1 MKKILIA
8 CAHPDDE
15 VLGMPGTIASLAS
28 SGCNVYVLH
37 CFEGSTSRAFTNT
50 SFPLNEDTHSQVA
63 IAERINLS
71 VQCGQILGYEVLEP
85 LHLPNFR
92 SSVEDKLFLNSH
104 IASIIDKLSID
115 TVFTHF
121 NSDLNSDHC
130 IVSDSVRVATRPL
143 SQPAPSVFE
152 FEVLSTTEYS
162 YKSQFLPNYFCSIGM
177 QLSKVQQAISIY
189 NLEMRPLPHP
199 RNYDSYRSR
208 ARLRGSLCGCNYAE
222 GFATVRHLLPLA

>member
-1 MKKILIA
+1 MKTILIA

-15 VLGMPGTIASLAS
+15 VLGMPGTIASMAS
-28 SGCNVYVLH
+28 SGAKVYVLH

-50 SFPLNEDTHSQVA
+50 SSPLTEHSQLHTA
-63 IAERINLS
+63 IAERMKLS
-71 VQCGQILGYEVLEP
+71 VLCGQLLGYEVLDP

-92 SSVEDKLFLNSH
+92 SSVEDKLFLNSY
-104 IASIIDKLSID
+104 IASIIPKLSID

-162 YKSQFLPNYFCSIGM
+162 YKSQFLPNYFCPVDM
-177 QLSKVQQAISIY
+177 HLSKVQQAFSVY
-189 NLEMRPLPHP
+189 NSEMRSLPHP
-199 RNYDSYRSR
+199 RNFESYRSR

-222 GFATVRHLLPLA
+222 GFATVRHLFPDT